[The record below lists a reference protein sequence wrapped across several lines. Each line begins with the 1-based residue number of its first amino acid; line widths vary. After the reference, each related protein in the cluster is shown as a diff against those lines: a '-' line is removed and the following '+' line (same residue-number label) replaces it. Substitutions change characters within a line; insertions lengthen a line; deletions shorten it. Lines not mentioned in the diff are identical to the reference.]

1 MTSILRRPT
10 GLLNPTHTEHDL
22 CEGAAEAMADVVA
35 ELQQGEATA
44 NERVATPLPKPPPWA
59 PNRPCPLAQVALA
72 KAMQVDANLIAHRLK
87 NVKTTRTESPL
98 EGHVRYTFE
107 AATPW
112 RPTLR
117 HEPNIEVRDGRIQ
130 RKDGICYRWQQH
142 ASGQG
147 PPCEHGDT
155 CLLLHERPDQLRKKV
170 RFNPREQVICVPPA
184 PRQKEATAN
193 EREAD
198 FHDDERVADIQ
209 RAIRKVKAKAANR
222 AKPAGAPSGKASS
235 SKREWP
241 RGSVLP
247 EKRSPVASIP
257 WFETEPDVEEQ
268 DKKRLRQERE
278 MIEMRGE
285 VPWYMAKECVRDFWS
300 CGYCHKVNMASS
312 RLCRF
317 GECRKPRP
325 EELALNNLRHE
336 GPQMLKAWIQDNPS
350 LQPGS
355 TQLSQ

>member
-1 MTSILRRPT
+1 M
-10 GLLNPTHTEHDL
+10 
-22 CEGAAEAMADVVA
+22 
-35 ELQQGEATA
+35 
-44 NERVATPLPKPPPWA
+44 
-59 PNRPCPLAQVALA
+59 
-72 KAMQVDANLIAHRLK
+72 
-87 NVKTTRTESPL
+87 
-98 EGHVRYTFE
+98 
-107 AATPW
+107 
-112 RPTLR
+112 
-117 HEPNIEVRDGRIQ
+117 
-130 RKDGICYRWQQH
+130 
-142 ASGQG
+142 
-147 PPCEHGDT
+147 
-155 CLLLHERPDQLRKKV
+155 
-170 RFNPREQVICVPPA
+170 RFDPREQVICVPPA
-184 PRQKEATAN
+184 PPQKEATAN

-198 FHDDERVADIQ
+198 FHANERVADIQ

-247 EKRSPVASIP
+247 EKRSLVTSIP

-285 VPWYMAKECVRDFWS
+285 VPWYLAKECVRDFWS
-300 CGYCHKVNMASS
+300 CGYCQKVNMTSS

-336 GPQMLKAWIQDNPS
+336 GPQMLKAWIHDNPS

-355 TQLSQ
+355 TQLSQWVDRNHVMSERNPPLAKWIAQNPHEAQLKSMGKDTREPTAGERQANLLAIAVPTK